1 MNTDEDS
8 PIKKKVD
15 KQSTDNLT
23 VTLDKIDAK
32 RSEKGDEEP
41 KPRIV
46 LTFRSEKN
54 SAKSSNMK
62 IVTNEEKQEEAPRR
76 SSRTRGK
83 WEWVCDSDT
92 SPKKNKSGTQTTSEN
107 DESDSSHTA
116 PKRSTRRRS
125 KDSDN
130 VLANAIARK
139 EKSYETQQA
148 PQRLS
153 RRIKPTAKI
162 LANEEL
168 RMGLESQ
175 NNARLGINEKS
186 PEEGVRTRRSVR
198 PLAIEVEKKK
208 EPEVEVEEEMELG
221 EDDDSQSQNTVMKLK
236 HLCELGLKAISPDEA
251 EESGNENRYILL
263 SDIMLIL
270 NRHLVVMSLPE

>member
-1 MNTDEDS
+1 MNADEDAS
-8 PIKKKVD
+8 TKKKVD
-15 KQSTDNLT
+15 KQSTENLT
-23 VTLDKIDAK
+23 VTVDKIDAK

-46 LTFRSEKN
+46 LTFRSEKS

-62 IVTNEEKQEEAPRR
+62 IVTPEEKHEEVPRR

-83 WEWVCDSDT
+83 WEWICDSDT
-92 SPKKNKSGTQTTSEN
+92 SPKKDKSGAQTTSEN
-107 DESDSSHTA
+107 DESDSSHTT
-116 PKRSTRRRS
+116 PKRSTRRRD
-125 KDSDN
+125 DSDN

-168 RMGLESQ
+168 RIGLESQ
-175 NNARLGINEKS
+175 NNARLGIQSDKS
-186 PEEGVRTRRSVR
+186 PEEGVRTRRSTR
-198 PLAIEVEKKK
+198 PLATEVVKKEEQ
-208 EPEVEVEEEMELG
+208 EPEVDDEVLEIC

-236 HLCELGLKAISPDEA
+236 HLCELGLKAINPDEVD
-251 EESGNENRYILL
+251 ESGNETR
-263 SDIMLIL
+263 
-270 NRHLVVMSLPE
+270 

>member
-1 MNTDEDS
+1 MNADEDA
-8 PIKKKVD
+8 PTKKKVD
-15 KQSTDNLT
+15 KQSTENLT
-23 VTLDKIDAK
+23 VTVDKIDAK
-32 RSEKGDEEP
+32 RAEKGDEEP

-62 IVTNEEKQEEAPRR
+62 IVSTEEKHEEAPRR

-83 WEWVCDSDT
+83 WEWICDSET
-92 SPKKNKSGTQTTSEN
+92 SPKKDKSSAQTTSEN
-107 DESDSSHTA
+107 DESDSSHTT
-116 PKRSTRRRS
+116 PKRSTRRRD
-125 KDSDN
+125 DSDN

-168 RMGLESQ
+168 RIGLESQ
-175 NNARLGINEKS
+175 NNARLGIQTDKS
-186 PEEGVRTRRSVR
+186 PEEGVRTRRSAR
-198 PLAIEVEKKK
+198 PVVTEVEKKK
-208 EPEVEVEEEMELG
+208 EEPEVEDEVVEIEG
-221 EDDDSQSQNTVMKLK
+221 DDDSQSQNTVMKLK
-236 HLCELGLKAISPDEA
+236 HLCELGLKAINPDEMD
-251 EESGNENRYILL
+251 ESENR
-263 SDIMLIL
+263 
-270 NRHLVVMSLPE
+270 

>member
-1 MNTDEDS
+1 MNADEDA
-8 PIKKKVD
+8 PTKKKVD
-15 KQSTDNLT
+15 KQSTENLT
-23 VTLDKIDAK
+23 VTVDKTDAK

-62 IVTNEEKQEEAPRR
+62 IVTTEEKHEETPRR

-83 WEWVCDSDT
+83 WEWICDSDS
-92 SPKKNKSGTQTTSEN
+92 SPKKDKSGPQTISDN
-107 DESDSSHTA
+107 DESDSSHTP
-116 PKRSTRRRS
+116 PKRSTRRRD
-125 KDSDN
+125 DSDN

-148 PQRLS
+148 PHRLS
-153 RRIKPTAKI
+153 RRLKPTAKV

-168 RMGLESQ
+168 RIGLESQ
-175 NNARLGINEKS
+175 NNARLGISNEKS
-186 PEEGVRTRRSVR
+186 PEEGVKTRRSAR
-198 PLAIEVEKKK
+198 PVVTEVEKKK
-208 EPEVEVEEEMELG
+208 EVEVDEDVVEIC

-236 HLCELGLKAISPDEA
+236 HLCELGLKAINPDETD
-251 EESGNENRYILL
+251 EGDR
-263 SDIMLIL
+263 
-270 NRHLVVMSLPE
+270 